1 MHRHTFSI
9 ALAALLMLCL
19 PACTGDGDAD
29 VTTGA
34 PSGPSPARTTAEVS
48 PTPPAIPD
56 EPPPTRG
63 PVASDCVH
71 GWKTP
76 PADSARFRTP
86 LRVIRQV
93 TGASGPLEV
102 VDMRRFDGPESPP
115 SDKGYLLNVE
125 RWYVKA
131 FARDDPAFQGRFL
144 VEARTFGT
152 GLVAV
157 APYDTTGFGSP
168 DWTGF
173 QFDSADTQPRA
184 YPGLPGTWAG
194 VPYDFVKGGEGL
206 QIPGL
211 PDEVVGCLAG
221 T

>member
-9 ALAALLMLCL
+9 ALVLVVALLALG
-19 PACTGDGDAD
+19 ACTGDRTDATGEPTGS
-29 VTTGA
+29 TTPTSA
-34 PSGPSPARTTAEVS
+34 PSVS
-48 PTPPAIPD
+48 PTPPAIP
-56 EPPPTRG
+56 ERPPATRG
-63 PVASDCVH
+63 PEATDCVD

-76 PADSARFRTP
+76 QQDAAAYRAP
-86 LRVIRQV
+86 LRIIERT
-93 TGASGPLEV
+93 TGVRGPLEV

-115 SDKGYLLNVE
+115 SDQGYLLNVE

-131 FARDDPAFQGRFL
+131 FAKQDLSFQGRFL

-157 APYDTTGFGSP
+157 APYDTFGFRSP

-173 QFDSADTQPRA
+173 QFDSADIERRA
-184 YPGLPGTWAG
+184 YPGLPGTWEG
-194 VPYDFVKGGEGL
+194 VPYDFVEGGEGL
-206 QIPGL
+206 EFPGL
-211 PDEVVGCLAG
+211 PDEVLGCLSG